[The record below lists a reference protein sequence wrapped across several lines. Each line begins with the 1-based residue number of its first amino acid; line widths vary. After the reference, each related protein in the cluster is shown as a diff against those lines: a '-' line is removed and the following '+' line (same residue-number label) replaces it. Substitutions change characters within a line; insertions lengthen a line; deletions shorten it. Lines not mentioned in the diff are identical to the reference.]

1 MEHLHNHLSDQ
12 TQILNLGLDDQTIF
26 YKSLKERWPPMEEDL
41 KISKVEY
48 LRNHLLD
55 QTQILNLGLDDQ
67 TFSLQILK
75 RKMTSI
81 KYKKWNIS
89 ATIYRIKLK
98 F

>member
-1 MEHLHNHLSDQ
+1 
-12 TQILNLGLDDQTIF
+12 
-26 YKSLKERWPPMEEDL
+26 MEEDI

-55 QTQILNLGLDDQ
+55 QTQILNLGSDDQ

-81 KYKKWNIS
+81 KYKKGNTS